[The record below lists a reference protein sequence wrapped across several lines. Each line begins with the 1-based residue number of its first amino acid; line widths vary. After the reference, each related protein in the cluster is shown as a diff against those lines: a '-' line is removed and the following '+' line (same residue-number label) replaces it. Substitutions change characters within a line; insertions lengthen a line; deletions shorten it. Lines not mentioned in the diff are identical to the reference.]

1 MTLAFVRSGAANGTT
16 GLAGTRLATNL
27 RALTP
32 LVPFASARRAR
43 NEPELGTNL
52 RALIPLVLLASA
64 RRARNEPEPA
74 PVVYPY
80 AHRGFR
86 ENMRK
91 FNEFSLKTT
100 SGAPL

>member
-1 MTLAFVRSGAANGTT
+1 MQGPAGFAWANGTT

-32 LVPFASARRAR
+32 LVPLASARRAR
-43 NEPELGTNL
+43 NEPELGT
-52 RALIPLVLLASA
+52 IGVPSGC
-64 RRARNEPEPA
+64 
-74 PVVYPY
+74 
-80 AHRGFR
+80 HRGFR

-100 SGAPL
+100 LGAPL